1 MAGVNCKPDET
12 AGGLP
17 ALSWKPSISARRRRK
32 DMSDPKK
39 PDPETPP
46 ETPDI
51 DHRANEA
58 FLDTLFDTDGRP
70 NREAEAI
77 IEIEGFDED
86 DDP

>member
-1 MAGVNCKPDET
+1 
-12 AGGLP
+12 
-17 ALSWKPSISARRRRK
+17 
-32 DMSDPKK
+32 MSEPKK
-39 PDPETPP
+39 PDPDMPP